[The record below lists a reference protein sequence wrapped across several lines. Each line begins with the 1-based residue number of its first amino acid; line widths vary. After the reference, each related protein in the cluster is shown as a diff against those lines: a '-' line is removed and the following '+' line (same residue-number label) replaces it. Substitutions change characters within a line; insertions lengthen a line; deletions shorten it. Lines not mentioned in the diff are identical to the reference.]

1 MKRKLLFIML
11 AYLFLWTSAT
21 LAQVSKVAG
30 VVISE
35 EGNEPVVGAS
45 ILVKGFSQGVITN
58 VNGEFTLTNV
68 PNDARTLI
76 ISFVGMKTQEVAIK
90 PQLRIIMSNDSQML
104 DEVIVT
110 VAYGT
115 AKKSSLT
122 GAISSVNQDQ
132 IEMRPTSSVTSAL
145 EGTTSGV
152 QINSTYGAPGSDP
165 SIRIRGIG
173 TVNGSSTPLY
183 VVDGVPFGGNISDIN
198 PADIESISVLKDA
211 ASAALYGNRAS
222 NGVILISTRK
232 GTSNKISFDLKD
244 RKSVV

>member
-1 MKRKLLFIML
+1 MKKKLLFIML

-21 LAQVSKVAG
+21 LAQVSKVTG

-35 EGNEPVVGAS
+35 KGNEPVVGAS

-115 AKKSSLT
+115 AKKS
-122 GAISSVNQDQ
+122 
-132 IEMRPTSSVTSAL
+132 
-145 EGTTSGV
+145 
-152 QINSTYGAPGSDP
+152 
-165 SIRIRGIG
+165 
-173 TVNGSSTPLY
+173 
-183 VVDGVPFGGNISDIN
+183 
-198 PADIESISVLKDA
+198 
-211 ASAALYGNRAS
+211 
-222 NGVILISTRK
+222 
-232 GTSNKISFDLKD
+232 
-244 RKSVV
+244 

>member
-1 MKRKLLFIML
+1 MFKYCKNSRNKNTNFKKR
-11 AYLFLWTSAT
+11 AYEKETTIYHAGLSVLWTSAT
-21 LAQVSKVAG
+21 LAQVSKVTG

-115 AKKSSLT
+115 AK
-122 GAISSVNQDQ
+122 NH
-132 IEMRPTSSVTSAL
+132 R
-145 EGTTSGV
+145 
-152 QINSTYGAPGSDP
+152 
-165 SIRIRGIG
+165 
-173 TVNGSSTPLY
+173 
-183 VVDGVPFGGNISDIN
+183 
-198 PADIESISVLKDA
+198 
-211 ASAALYGNRAS
+211 
-222 NGVILISTRK
+222 
-232 GTSNKISFDLKD
+232 
-244 RKSVV
+244 

>member
-1 MKRKLLFIML
+1 M
-11 AYLFLWTSAT
+11 
-21 LAQVSKVAG
+21 
-30 VVISE
+30 
-35 EGNEPVVGAS
+35 
-45 ILVKGFSQGVITN
+45 
-58 VNGEFTLTNV
+58 
-68 PNDARTLI
+68 
-76 ISFVGMKTQEVAIK
+76 
-90 PQLRIIMSNDSQML
+90 
-104 DEVIVT
+104 
-110 VAYGT
+110 
-115 AKKSSLT
+115 
-122 GAISSVNQDQ
+122 
-132 IEMRPTSSVTSAL
+132 

-232 GTSNKISFDLKD
+232 GTSNKISFDLKSTKESIHAVS
-244 RKSVV
+244 KSINVPRLTNLWKQVGKT

>member
-21 LAQVSKVAG
+21 LAQVSKVTG

-145 EGTTSGV
+145 EGTTSAYRLIV
-152 QINSTYGAPGSDP
+152 LTVHRAV
-165 SIRIRGIG
+165 IRR
-173 TVNGSSTPLY
+173 
-183 VVDGVPFGGNISDIN
+183 
-198 PADIESISVLKDA
+198 
-211 ASAALYGNRAS
+211 SAFAVSEL
-222 NGVILISTRK
+222 
-232 GTSNKISFDLKD
+232 
-244 RKSVV
+244 